1 MKRLPAIVVA
11 LCFLTSPVFSVQ
23 EAPSLTFP
31 VSGFT
36 LKNGLHVIL
45 AQDNSLPLVTVAIAY
60 RVGSINESRGK
71 TGLAHMLENLM
82 FQGSRHIAPMQHVSF
97 IHKIGGTMNAATT
110 EDKTL
115 FYQTIP
121 SHQLV
126 LALWLEADR
135 MMSLRLESSSII
147 RVKQSL
153 LDEIR
158 NRKERDPFLACSLYF
173 DRMLFPDE
181 SYHHPV
187 FGKESDIRMVT
198 IEDARRFYSQYY
210 GPNNAVLCIS
220 GSFDDDEIIP
230 QIKKY
235 FETIPPIKQIPPPSI
250 SVHENPPGGREEIY
264 EDYMIPLPGFYLGY
278 RIASPLHEDFYPLVL
293 IEYILLHGMSSRL
306 QSRLIRRERS
316 AFRLS
321 GGIDIKKDL
330 AAFRIFVQNNN
341 EATKELARRSIQSE
355 LNNMRNFPIPDR
367 EFDKIKSMFIAD
379 FIKQYY
385 TSEDKAL
392 RLINTYLLKNKI
404 EDPSQELAKY
414 LAVTPATI
422 VGIMNRYFGRDQFS
436 LDLKRK

>member
-1 MKRLPAIVVA
+1 MIRLPII
-11 LCFLTSPVFSVQ
+11 FLVISLLTTPLLSIQ
-23 EAPSLTFP
+23 EVPSLTFP
-31 VSGFT
+31 VSSFT

-45 AQDNSLPLVTVAIAY
+45 AQDNSLPLVTIAMAY
-60 RVGSINESRGK
+60 RVGSINETRNK

-82 FQGSRHIAPMQHVSF
+82 FQGSRHIGPMQHVSF

-115 FYQTIP
+115 FYQTVP
-121 SHQLV
+121 AHQLA

-135 MMSLRLESSSII
+135 MMSLRLDSSSIN

-153 LDEIR
+153 LDELR
-158 NRKERDPFLACSLYF
+158 NRKARDPFLGCSLYF

-181 SYHHPV
+181 AYHHPV
-187 FGKESDIRMVT
+187 FGKESDIQTVT
-198 IEDARRFYSQYY
+198 VEDARRFYSQYY

-220 GSFDDDEIIP
+220 GSFDDDKIIP

-235 FETIPPIKQIPPPSI
+235 FETIPSIKQASPQPPHTPTNSTEG
-250 SVHENPPGGREEIY
+250 HEDIY

-278 RIASPLHEDFYPLVL
+278 RIASPLHDDFYPMVL
-293 IEYILLHGMSSRL
+293 IEYILLRGMSSRL
-306 QSRLIRRERS
+306 QSRLINRERS
-316 AFRLS
+316 AFQLS
-321 GGIDIKKDL
+321 GGIEIKKDL

-341 EATKELARRSIQSE
+341 EATKEMSRRSIQSE
-355 LNNMRNFPIPDR
+355 LNNLKNFSVSDK

-379 FIKQYY
+379 FIKQYF

-392 RLINTYLLKNKI
+392 RLINTYLLKNKT

-414 LAVTPATI
+414 LAVSPADI
-422 VGIMNRYFGRDQFS
+422 IGIMNRYFGRNQFI